1 MVDTLPF
8 PRVMSDTPE
17 EQVAEL
23 VNYLIQFKE
32 TLEFTLMNIS
42 TENLS
47 PDLVNKLNELGAD
60 IKQSKTDREDE
71 LAQLTVDTL
80 TISDVCESNTFKIAI
95 EDEVAKH
102 MVSFNINFETGHLE
116 FGASYE
122 EG

>member
-8 PRVMSDTPE
+8 PRVTSNTPE

-23 VNYLIQFKE
+23 INYLIQFKE

-47 PDLVNKLNELGAD
+47 PDLVNKLNDLGAN
-60 IKQSKTDREDE
+60 IQQSNEDREDA

-80 TISDVCESNTFKIAI
+80 TISDVCESNTFKNAI
-95 EDEVAKH
+95 ESEVSQY
-102 MVSFNINFETGHLE
+102 MVSFNINFETGNLE
-116 FGASYE
+116 YGISNE